1 MYAARGNTLRLNGDK
16 LSEAGKQITLR
27 GDGLW
32 NVLPCLFD
40 RITPIAEALTDYYD
54 HASAGDIIK
63 SHDHFAVFST
73 DKHWKGD
80 LTALRPG
87 EGYLFRRLGNGSVN
101 LRFYNRSSNAPRRS
115 SSVSDS
121 GLSGE
126 ATQYTNTNAATNM
139 TMIAAVEGEGLKAYI
154 GEQLVGVASPV
165 TVDNQVDDQPLTV
178 VGETIRYAADSH
190 AGTLNAPVQ
199 LVAGDNR
206 PCKIIENDHVV
217 IIRNGER
224 YDVTGVRLNET
235 R

>member
-1 MYAARGNTLRLNGDK
+1 M
-16 LSEAGKQITLR
+16 
-27 GDGLW
+27 
-32 NVLPCLFD
+32 LPCLFD
-40 RITPIAEALTDYYD
+40 RITPLAEALTDYYD

-139 TMIAAVEGEGLKAYI
+139 TMIAAVEGDGLKAYI

-165 TVDNQVDDQPLTV
+165 TVDNQVLYFLTVQSDSHGELRFTTADNQPLTV